1 MAVAKTIAP
10 PPDTQGQLDPVQQYM
25 RQRCVLRGYILLA
38 VVFLLGMWV
47 YWGVFA
53 QVPVEYEDDAEHFK
67 YGSIGADVDTGLPYW
82 IWWVLPDVFTKHLPE
97 PDKYRALPEAERTS
111 RAAYSQF
118 GFVYEDG
125 HALPMG
131 FTQRRVIVD
140 RIGLNCAVCH
150 VATVRVTPGME
161 ADRIY
166 GRAPTYTS
174 PAKERAVVLGMPAI
188 TTDLG
193 AYLQF
198 LHKCA
203 ADPDFTAENILAAID
218 KRHKLGVLDRVLY
231 KAAVPEVQKT
241 LRKQADDLTFLRTS
255 PPAGPGRIDTFNPYK
270 RQVFRFPADKTV
282 GTADFPSIWNQRP
295 REGMQLHWDGNNT
308 SVFERNISASMGAGA
323 SPVSLDM
330 QRMLRVAYWLGAP
343 DPKRDVTAEEMRE
356 ARADPRPRPGELP
369 VPRYPFAVK
378 HELAARGGA
387 VYAQHCAKCHD
398 WKGEYIGQV
407 VPIGDIRTDDERLK
421 SFTPEL
427 AANQNTL
434 GSGTWWRFR
443 HFRKTNGYV
452 NMPLDGL
459 WARAPYLH
467 NGSVATLEELLE
479 APGKGRRRLAKSFR
493 GDDEYDPE
501 RVGFRADRERSAD
514 GRLLFEFKHDERGN
528 KDDGHLYGTELS
540 KDEKTALIEYLK
552 TL

>member
-53 QVPVEYEDDAEHFK
+53 QVPVEHEDDAEHFK

-150 VATVRVTPGME
+150 VATVRVTEGMHPE
-161 ADRIY
+161 RIY
-166 GRAPTYTS
+166 GRAPAYTS
-174 PAKERAVVLGMPAI
+174 PAKERAVVLGMPAV

-203 ADPDFTAENILAAID
+203 NDPDFTAENILAAID

-270 RQVFRFPADKTV
+270 RQVFRFPADDTV

-295 REGMQLHWDGNNT
+295 REGMKLHWDGNNT

-330 QRMLRVAYWLGAP
+330 PRMLRVANWLGAP
-343 DPKRDVTAEEMRE
+343 DPKHDLTAEEIQT

-369 VPRYPFAVK
+369 IPRYAFDIDHSK
-378 HELAARGGA
+378 AARGGA

-398 WKGEYIGQV
+398 WQGAYIGQV
-407 VPIGDIRTDDERLK
+407 EPIEKIGTDPYRLY

-434 GSGTWWRFR
+434 GSGSWWRFR

-467 NGSVATLEELLE
+467 NGSVASLAELLE
-479 APGKGRRRLAKSFR
+479 APEKGRRRPEAKYR
-493 GDDEYDPE
+493 GDDVYDPV
-501 RVGFRADRERSAD
+501 RVGFRADSPLSAD
-514 GRLLFEFKHDERGN
+514 GRKLFEFKHAERGN
-528 KDDGHLYGTELS
+528 SDVGHTYGTELPA
-540 KDEKTALIEYLK
+540 DEKQALLEYLK